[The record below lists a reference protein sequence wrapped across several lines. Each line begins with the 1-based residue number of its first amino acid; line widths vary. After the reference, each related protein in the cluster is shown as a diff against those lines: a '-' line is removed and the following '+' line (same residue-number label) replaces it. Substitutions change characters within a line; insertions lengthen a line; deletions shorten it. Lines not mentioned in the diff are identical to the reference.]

1 VLKNPCDAPLLTQIE
16 HQNTDFGGFWLDL
29 GSSIG
34 PTATFSKK
42 SGTFSEV
49 RSCRTSSATRSPRRR
64 LQKRLPA
71 GETRALYRRKPSSR
85 GSVLKTA
92 QRVEKLLRA
101 IFCAPFRG
109 LKPRLCSVL
118 GSVSRCLASVFTTDH
133 SENDFFNS
141 LERFRYT
148 LESIKNLRVYPWA
161 DVPELV
167 PKSKSQNLANFLGF
181 DTLVTCYRTEETTL
195 ESKDRCCSSG

>member
-1 VLKNPCDAPLLTQIE
+1 MLKNPCDAPLLTQIE
-16 HQNTDFGGFWLDL
+16 HQNTDFGGFWPDL

-42 SGTFSEV
+42 SGAFSEV

-92 QRVEKLLRA
+92 QRAEKLLRA

-118 GSVSRCLASVFTTDH
+118 GSVSKCLASVFTTDH
-133 SENDFFNS
+133 SEKDFFNS
-141 LERFRYT
+141 LGLSAKFV
-148 LESIKNLRVYPWA
+148 SIEFSEVRQ
-161 DVPELV
+161 EL
-167 PKSKSQNLANFLGF
+167 
-181 DTLVTCYRTEETTL
+181 
-195 ESKDRCCSSG
+195 SKDNSFEGCVDLRERDIISVGKANSLGEAGKETIL